1 MNLLLELRDR
11 NEILFWVNAAH
22 VLAAAIVFVLCL
34 SNTTQVLGI
43 NAYYKPLKFLLSSI
57 LFIGTM
63 NWYLGYLPMHNSIR
77 FYSIFISILFIF
89 ENVYIT
95 GMAAR
100 GEMSHFNVGT
110 DFTRLMW
117 GMMGAA
123 ATLIAISTIVVG
135 FKFFSMEKGVISEPL
150 RVSIIWGI
158 MLAGIFAMEGLVMG
172 SRMSHTV
179 GAPDGGEGIPF
190 LNWSK
195 RHGDLRIAHFVGLH
209 ALQMVPLLSLLFAQ
223 KVRDV
228 IIIALAYGA
237 FATYTFVRAVM
248 K

>member
-11 NEILFWVNAAH
+11 NEILFWVNALH
-22 VLAAAIVFVLCL
+22 IVAAAVVFVLCL
-34 SNTTQVLGI
+34 NTNTQILGI

-63 NWYLGYLPMHNSIR
+63 NWYLGYLPMDNGIR

-95 GMAAR
+95 GQAAR

-110 DFTRLMW
+110 PFTSTMWALM
-117 GMMGAA
+117 GIV
-123 ATLIAISTIVVG
+123 ATLIAISTSVVG
-135 FKFFSMEKGVISEPL
+135 FKFFSIEKGIISEPL

-158 MLAGIFAMEGLVMG
+158 MLASIFAMEGLAMG

-179 GAPDGGEGIPF
+179 GASDGGDGIPF

-195 RHGDLRIAHFVGLH
+195 RHGDLRIAHFVGMH
-209 ALQMVPLLSLLFAQ
+209 ALQLVPLLSLFFAQ

-228 IIIALAYGA
+228 ILIALAYGA
-237 FATYTFVRAVM
+237 FATFTFVRAIL

>member
-11 NEILFWVNAAH
+11 NEILFWVNVAH
-22 VLAAAIVFVLCL
+22 VVAAAIVFVLCL
-34 SNTTQVLGI
+34 NNTTQVLGI

-63 NWYLGYLPMHNSIR
+63 NWYLGYLPMDNSIR

-117 GMMGAA
+117 GMMGLA
-123 ATLIAISTIVVG
+123 ATLIALSTIVVG

-158 MLAGIFAMEGLVMG
+158 MLAGIFAMEGLAMG

-195 RHGDLRIAHFVGLH
+195 RHGDLRIAHFVGMH

-237 FATYTFVRAVM
+237 FATYTFVRAVVR
-248 K
+248 